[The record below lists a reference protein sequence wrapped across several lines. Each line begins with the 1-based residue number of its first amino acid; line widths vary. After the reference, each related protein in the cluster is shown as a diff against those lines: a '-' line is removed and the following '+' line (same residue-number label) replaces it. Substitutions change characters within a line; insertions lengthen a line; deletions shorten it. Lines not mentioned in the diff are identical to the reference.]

1 MSVISYVCVLQAAVS
16 ARKRLEEDLASLR
29 QSYSEACAEVERL
42 KAILHQ
48 AASAIRASLEVRT
61 YVRVVVD
68 VCIVVHWYY
77 G

>member
-1 MSVISYVCVLQAAVS
+1 MS

-29 QSYSEACAEVERL
+29 QSYREARAEVERL
-42 KAILHQ
+42 RAILHQ
-48 AASAIRASLEVRT
+48 TTSAIRASLEVRT

-68 VCIVVHWYY
+68 VCIVVRWYY